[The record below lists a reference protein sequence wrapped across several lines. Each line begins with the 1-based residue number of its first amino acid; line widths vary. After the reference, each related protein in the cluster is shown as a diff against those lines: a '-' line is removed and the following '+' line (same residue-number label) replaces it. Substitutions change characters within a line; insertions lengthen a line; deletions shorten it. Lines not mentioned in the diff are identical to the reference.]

1 VRNGDG
7 PRRLRLIAKPLGGK
21 MTMVQTPRPMT
32 LAEAQREVQFVF
44 LGGAVGQLV
53 SGAIWLSSA
62 ALGTWVGVKPAILTV
77 VIGGMF
83 IFPLTQLLLRTLR
96 RPWTLSSG
104 NPLRPLAIQIAFTVP
119 LTLPVV
125 AGAALHNIN
134 WFYPGCAVIVGA
146 HYLPFTFLYGMWQY
160 ALLSGVLMTGGLG
173 LGMRMPESFTPAGWL
188 TGTVLVFFA
197 GWLTLSGFTRRSAA

>member
-1 VRNGDG
+1 
-7 PRRLRLIAKPLGGK
+7 
-21 MTMVQTPRPMT
+21 MTV
-32 LAEAQREVQFVF
+32 AETQREVQFVF

-53 SGAIWLSSA
+53 SGAIWLFSA
-62 ALGTWVGVKPAILTV
+62 ALGTWVGVRQAILTI

-96 RPWTLSSG
+96 RPWTLSPG

-160 ALLSGVLMTGGLG
+160 ALVSAVLITGGLG
-173 LGMRMPESFTPAGWL
+173 LAMRMPESFTPAGWF
-188 TGTVLVFFA
+188 TGMVLVIFA
-197 GWLTLSGFTRRSAA
+197 AWLSLSRFSRRPAA